1 MEINNNELATR
12 IRVSISRLLKVMKRE
27 IKHDELLSITE
38 RSTLLLIAQTPQ
50 ILPSELARIEK
61 VTSQSMSQIINKL
74 LANNLIQKTP
84 STKDKRKV
92 LISISPG
99 GQEFIELKRNR
110 TSEWLTKTISEKTS
124 KEERIILVKAAEI
137 LAKLTE

>member
-1 MEINNNELATR
+1 MEISNNELATR
-12 IRVSISRLLKVMKRE
+12 LRVAISRLLKIMKRE
-27 IKHDELLSITE
+27 VKHDELFSITE
-38 RSTLLLIAQTPQ
+38 RSTLSLISQTPQ

-74 LANNLIQKTP
+74 FENGLIRKTP

-92 LISISPG
+92 FISITPK
-99 GQEFIELKRNR
+99 GQEFIELKRNK

-124 KEERIILVKAAEI
+124 KEEKITLVKAAEI